1 MMPAEQ
7 PRSANRHHQLFSPL
21 PITRHSQKSELSIL
35 AYRSYPLSTFVNAST
50 LPLKRRSFC
59 RPSLN
64 PKPNTIQ
71 NSNHETNQRTSY
83 NNSSRQLASKQDGEN
98 LPFQVV
104 IHAVKSTSQNPSQ
117 TSHQTYHH
125 IIIPRRV
132 IKFNANDDFPVSQ
145 PGAGLT
151 SPLVSLGGIQTSP
164 EPGPS
169 SASPPT
175 DYPLTHE
182 PPLPPSSVQTPER
195 NDKVSL
201 CASTLE

>member
-1 MMPAEQ
+1 MMPAEH

-83 NNSSRQLASKQDGEN
+83 NNSSRQLASKQDGEKPTIPSSYPCSKINQPKSFPNIAPN
-98 LPFQVV
+98 LP
-104 IHAVKSTSQNPSQ
+104 P
-117 TSHQTYHH
+117 HH
-125 IIIPRRV
+125 YP
-132 IKFNANDDFPVSQ
+132 ASSDQ
-145 PGAGLT
+145 
-151 SPLVSLGGIQTSP
+151 IQR
-164 EPGPS
+164 
-169 SASPPT
+169 
-175 DYPLTHE
+175 
-182 PPLPPSSVQTPER
+182 Q
-195 NDKVSL
+195 
-201 CASTLE
+201 